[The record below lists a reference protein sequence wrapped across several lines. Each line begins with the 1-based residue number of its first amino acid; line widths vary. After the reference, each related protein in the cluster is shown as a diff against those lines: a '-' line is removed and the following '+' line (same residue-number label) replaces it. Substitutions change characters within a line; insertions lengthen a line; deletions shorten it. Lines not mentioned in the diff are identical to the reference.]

1 MVNLCNI
8 YSCYREAVLKNLCNG
23 YGGCVSTH
31 CWTCLS
37 PFKPKRSDARY
48 CSVAC
53 RVRAYRLALTPAERS
68 KTREKDAARHRM
80 AYAARFG
87 KES

>member
-1 MVNLCNI
+1 MEV
-8 YSCYREAVLKNLCNG
+8 A
-23 YGGCVSTH
+23 VSTH